1 MSKKPKPPIEKIC
14 VPAPV
19 KLSLLW
25 ASLMALFIY
34 NDYLAMYSPG
44 MIEMM
49 SDGSM
54 GPLGKAT
61 GRTML
66 AVAFVMA
73 LPASM
78 VFLSSTLPSRISRGL
93 NMIVGPLYL
102 VIAALTLFGS
112 PLWYQLIVA
121 VEIVATFLI
130 VWIAA
135 RWPRQDD
142 RVAAA

>member
-1 MSKKPKPPIEKIC
+1 MNNNTKSPIENIH
-14 VPAPV
+14 VSTPV

-49 SDGSM
+49 SAGRM
-54 GPLGKAT
+54 GPLGEAT

-93 NMIVGPLYL
+93 NMVVGPIYL

-121 VEIVATFLI
+121 VEIVATLLI
-130 VWIAA
+130 VGIAA
-135 RWPRQDD
+135 RWPRQDG
-142 RVAAA
+142 